1 MKFQTKE
8 EIVNE
13 LVSKWNCRRESFY
26 NIKGNQ
32 SIEEHW
38 TFKNTLDYLMKL
50 EKDYFITIN
59 GSRAHNN
66 LKGIL
71 TSK

>member
-13 LVSKWNCRRESFY
+13 LVSKWNCKRESFY
-26 NIKGNQ
+26 NTNRSQ
-32 SIEEHW
+32 SVEKFW
-38 TFKNTLDYLMKL
+38 TFNRTLDYLLKL
-50 EKDYFITIN
+50 EQDYFITIN
-59 GSRAHNN
+59 GSRAHNS

-71 TSK
+71 APK